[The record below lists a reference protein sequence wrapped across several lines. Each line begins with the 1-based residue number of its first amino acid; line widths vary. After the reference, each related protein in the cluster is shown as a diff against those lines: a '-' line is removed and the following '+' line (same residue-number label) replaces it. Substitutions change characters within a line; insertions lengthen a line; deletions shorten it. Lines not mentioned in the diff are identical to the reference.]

1 MGGATRNDDGL
12 GPRGKVGVLV
22 PATNTIAQPE
32 YEAMRPLGVTNHAAR
47 MAPSD
52 RGKVIGDLDAYRKSL
67 ERGPEHIKQAIDQV
81 VPCEPNIIVLGHSID
96 TFRGGQAGARALGED
111 LTAHANGVP
120 VVLPSEAFVS
130 ALKAIGAGP
139 KIAALTPY
147 FPPGDEQVLS
157 FFEDAGYS
165 ITRLIGLKCPGP
177 LAIAATPE
185 RVVIDALKEL
195 AAEKVDAII
204 QPGTNLA
211 TSKLAALAER
221 WLGVPVLACNTVVYW
236 RTIRDLGIRDQ
247 CDDFGVLLRDH

>member
-1 MGGATRNDDGL
+1 MAGGIRNEDGL
-12 GPRGKVGVLV
+12 GPRAKVGVLV

-32 YEAMRPLGVTNHAAR
+32 YEALRPLGVTNHVAR

-52 RGKVIGDLDAYRKSL
+52 RGKAIGDLDAYRKSL

-96 TFRGGQAGARALGED
+96 TFRGGQAGARAMGED
-111 LTAHANGVP
+111 LTAHAKGVP

-185 RVVIDALKEL
+185 RVVIDALREL

-221 WLGVPVLACNTVVYW
+221 WLGIPVLACNTVVYW

>member
-1 MGGATRNDDGL
+1 MGGAQRNDDGL

-32 YEAMRPLGVTNHAAR
+32 YEAMRPLGVTNHTAR

-52 RGKVIGDLDAYRKSL
+52 RGKTVGDLEAYKKSL
-67 ERGPEHIKQAIDQV
+67 ERGPEHIKQAIDQLI
-81 VPCEPNIIVLGHSID
+81 PCEPNIIVLGHSID
-96 TFRGGQAGARALGED
+96 TFRGGQAGARAMRKE
-111 LTAHANGVP
+111 LTDHAGGTP

-147 FPPGDEQVLS
+147 FPPGDEQVEA

-177 LAIAATPE
+177 LAIAATKQQ
-185 RVVIDALKEL
+185 VVIDALKQL
-195 AAEKVDAII
+195 ADEKVDAII

-221 WLGVPVLACNTVVYW
+221 WLGLPVLACNTVVYW
-236 RTIRDLGIRDQ
+236 RAIRDLGIRDQ
-247 CDDFGVLLRDH
+247 CEEFGVLLRDH